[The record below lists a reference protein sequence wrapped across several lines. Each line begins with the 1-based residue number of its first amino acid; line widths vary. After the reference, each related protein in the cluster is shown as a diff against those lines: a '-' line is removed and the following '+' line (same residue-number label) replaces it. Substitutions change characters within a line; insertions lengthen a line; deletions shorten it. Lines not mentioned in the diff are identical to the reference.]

1 MQEDDINYG
10 NYEYPDPNIK
20 LRDLE
25 EKQRLLKDRILLIGN
40 NLIETKKENT
50 KKILE
55 LKKDIEI
62 IKENMERIRTFLQTI
77 AEEFSK
83 FATKDDLEIVSKQAR
98 MFEKILK

>member
-1 MQEDDINYG
+1 MNYQ

-25 EKQRLLKDRILLIGN
+25 EKQRILKDRILLIGN
-40 NLIETKKENT
+40 NMIETKEENT

-55 LKKDIEI
+55 LKRDVGI
-62 IKENMERIRTFLQTI
+62 IKENMERIRTFLETI

-83 FATKDDLEIVSKQAR
+83 FASKDELEIVSKQVR
-98 MFEKILK
+98 MFEKILN